1 MSTFVAVVY
10 ELFSL
15 GIPLLVRRGDCGINK
30 KSRSHRSAADR
41 GRSPRKPDRA
51 QPSTEAV
58 AHTQCFNTHSETS
71 LVIDH
76 PVRAFSERDHFLMAR
91 PPLLCKEGNMPLS
104 SFTASIPPLQI
115 VHGPYEIY
123 IWLLPLVVDFIFSR
137 QVGIDPFQDDLC
149 NVQVVRT
156 QHHHMGCTCQ
166 IQLSNNPMTIVG
178 HLYAAVSGRFYLR
191 HGRS

>member
-58 AHTQCFNTHSETS
+58 AHTQMLQN
-71 LVIDH
+71 
-76 PVRAFSERDHFLMAR
+76 AFRNVTRER
-91 PPLLCKEGNMPLS
+91 PPRPRLFGTGP
-104 SFTASIPPLQI
+104 FFDGAATPPLQ
-115 VHGPYEIY
+115 GGNM
-123 IWLLPLVVDFIFSR
+123 L
-137 QVGIDPFQDDLC
+137 
-149 NVQVVRT
+149 
-156 QHHHMGCTCQ
+156 
-166 IQLSNNPMTIVG
+166 
-178 HLYAAVSGRFYLR
+178 A
-191 HGRS
+191 